1 MHLLQIH
8 LKEVMVDLMDLVELG
23 LVVEVV
29 ELPLQ
34 VVPRLEVVNLLILV
48 VMVEQEHQIILL
60 TQLLHMQVV
69 AVDLGSSTRPWCT
82 TPS

>member
-1 MHLLQIH
+1 MHLLQIL
-8 LKEVMVDLMDLVELG
+8 LKEIMVDLTDLVELG

-34 VVPRLEVVNLLILV
+34 VVPQLEVVNLLILV

-69 AVDLGSSTRPWCT
+69 AVDLILE
-82 TPS
+82 

>member
-69 AVDLGSSTRPWCT
+69 VVDLILE
-82 TPS
+82 

>member
-1 MHLLQIH
+1 MHLLQIL
-8 LKEVMVDLMDLVELG
+8 LKEIMVDLTDLVELG

-34 VVPRLEVVNLLILV
+34 VVPQLEVVNLLILV

-60 TQLLHMQVV
+60 TQLLHMQVEV
-69 AVDLGSSTRPWCT
+69 VDLILE
-82 TPS
+82 

>member
-1 MHLLQIH
+1 MHLLQIL
-8 LKEVMVDLMDLVELG
+8 LKEIMVDLTDLVELG

-34 VVPRLEVVNLLILV
+34 VVPQLEVVNLLILV

-69 AVDLGSSTRPWCT
+69 VVDLILE
-82 TPS
+82 